1 MAIFHLSIRPISR
14 AKGHSAVAQ
23 IAYDTRCKLTDDRTG
38 QKHDWS
44 KQKQDV
50 IQWQIIGP
58 KMTPGELAARAEQAE
73 RRWDAREGRAMDV
86 ALPHELTPKAQWDL
100 LRGFGLQLRD
110 EYGAALCVSLHH
122 PNRKGDQRNAHGH
135 IFMTSRVVDEDGD
148 FSKTKIRSLDDRKL
162 GPVEVERIREMWE
175 VRCNRALRKAGL
187 SEDVTRL
194 SLKAQGIDR
203 PATQHLGPKAAAMTR
218 NGCRLRNGETNQ
230 EISSGS
236 RRIVEIDRQLQH
248 LKSHANRNAH
258 KQSARPQIRADAKSN
273 LAAASDSHRSTFKR
287 KTYGLAVRGK
297 SRITYNGNR
306 PAGNHPRP
314 RPAHPNPARELAGLL
329 ARGPSIGRIAPGHYF
344 RGGQLLVRLLR
355 TLRAVIRILEISD
368 QQRAGLRMMP

>member
-14 AKGHSAVAQ
+14 AKGHGAVAQ

-44 KQKQDV
+44 KHKQDV
-50 IQWQIIGP
+50 IAWQIIGP

-73 RRWDAREGRAMDV
+73 RRWDARVGRAMDV
-86 ALPHELTPKAQWDL
+86 ALPHELNPKAQWDL

-122 PNRKGDQRNAHGH
+122 PNTKGDQRNAHGH

-175 VRCNRALRKAGL
+175 VRCNRALRRAGL
-187 SEDVTRL
+187 SENVTRL
-194 SLKAQGIDR
+194 SLKAKGIDR
-203 PATQHLGPKAAAMTR
+203 PATQHLGPKAVAMTR
-218 NGCRLRNGETNQ
+218 NGCRPRKAETNR
-230 EISSGS
+230 EILSAS
-236 RRIVEIDRQLQH
+236 RRIAEIESQLQQ
-248 LKSHANRNAH
+248 LKTHAHRVSH
-258 KQSARPQIRADAKSN
+258 KQSARPQIRAYPKSN
-273 LAAASDSHRSTFKR
+273 LAPASDPHRSIPKR
-287 KTYGLAVRGK
+287 KTYGMAVRGK

-306 PAGNHPRP
+306 PAGNHPRS
-314 RPAHPNPARELAGLL
+314 RLAHPNSARELADFL
-329 ARGPSIGRIAPGHYF
+329 ARGASIGRIASGHYF
-344 RGGQLLVRLLR
+344 RGGQLLVGFVR
-355 TLRAVIRILEISD
+355 TLRAVVRILEIE
-368 QQRAGLRMMP
+368 QRQHR